1 MNTPSVRFS
10 YLSDDYYSAREIVC
24 AKLTI
29 AVANI
34 IDLPKEIIIQFANLG
49 DSVYGNTS
57 IEHRFK
63 NRVRINFQLTVIEL
77 PGPLVHE
84 LIHVNQ
90 VHVGLL
96 RAQTG
101 VIFWRDRQYRVDPNM
116 TYAQHQA
123 LPWEID
129 AYDRQEQ
136 VLKKALEFTKPK

>member
-10 YLSDDYYSAREIVC
+10 YLSDDYYEAREIVC
-24 AKLTI
+24 TKLTE
-29 AVANI
+29 AVANV

-57 IEHRFK
+57 VEHRFK
-63 NRVRINFQLTVIEL
+63 NRIRINFQLNVIEL

-90 VHVGLL
+90 IHVGLL
-96 RAQTG
+96 RAQSG
-101 VIFWRDRQYRVDPNM
+101 VIFWHGKQYRVDDNM

-129 AYDRQEQ
+129 AYDKQEKI
-136 VLKKALEFTKPK
+136 LKRALAFAKTK

>member
-1 MNTPSVRFS
+1 
-10 YLSDDYYSAREIVC
+10 
-24 AKLTI
+24 LTI
-29 AVANI
+29 AVANV
-34 IDLPKEIIIQFANLG
+34 IDLPKEIVIQFANLG

-63 NRVRINFQLTVIEL
+63 NRIRINFQLNVTEL

-101 VIFWRDRQYRVDPNM
+101 VIFWRGQQYRVDDNL
-116 TYAQHQA
+116 TYQQHQA
-123 LPWEID
+123 LPWEMD

-136 VLKKALEFTKPK
+136 VLKKALEFAKLK

>member
-1 MNTPSVRFS
+1 MNTPLVRFS

-24 AKLTI
+24 TKLTI

-34 IDLPKEIIIQFANLG
+34 IDLPKEIVIQFANLG

-57 IEHRFK
+57 VEFRFR
-63 NRVRINFQLTVIEL
+63 NRVRINNGLTITEL

-90 VHVGLL
+90 IHLSLL

-101 VIFWRDRQYRVDPNM
+101 VIFWHNRQYRIDPNM
-116 TYAQHQA
+116 SYKQHQE

-136 VLKKALEFTKPK
+136 VLKKALEFAKPK